1 MKKAITEANFPV
13 EQNWLL
19 KIPISFLFTTVII
32 LVFLSVIFIPMIIF
46 FSEIW
51 LIFAFV
57 MVIVA
62 CTMLGIGIL
71 SMIIAYFSRANFH
84 YSLEDDFIVFHQGII
99 TKQQKNLPY
108 AVIQDLIIYRDIADR
123 LFGLASLSIE
133 NASFGGGQVY
143 GDGGIGFIGN
153 AATIPGL
160 KKQNAEALKSILLSK
175 IKSHTSLDNK
185 SGL

>member
-99 TKQQKNLPY
+99 TKQQKNLP
-108 AVIQDLIIYRDIADR
+108 
-123 LFGLASLSIE
+123 
-133 NASFGGGQVY
+133 
-143 GDGGIGFIGN
+143 
-153 AATIPGL
+153 
-160 KKQNAEALKSILLSK
+160 
-175 IKSHTSLDNK
+175 
-185 SGL
+185 